1 MGKSRGLSQGQ
12 AMALAFDGSWLWPRF
27 LQAKAGPGQAKPG
40 RHITNSRQEGSR
52 PVGASGGVFTI
63 DPNSYLGVHTVLA
76 SRSVLVDEMDILP
89 TCTSTSFH
97 LLSWTQ
103 TI

>member
-40 RHITNSRQEGSR
+40 RHITNF
-52 PVGASGGVFTI
+52 GVSAVTR
-63 DPNSYLGVHTVLA
+63 D
-76 SRSVLVDEMDILP
+76 R
-89 TCTSTSFH
+89 
-97 LLSWTQ
+97 Q
-103 TI
+103 TIRNGTVGYI